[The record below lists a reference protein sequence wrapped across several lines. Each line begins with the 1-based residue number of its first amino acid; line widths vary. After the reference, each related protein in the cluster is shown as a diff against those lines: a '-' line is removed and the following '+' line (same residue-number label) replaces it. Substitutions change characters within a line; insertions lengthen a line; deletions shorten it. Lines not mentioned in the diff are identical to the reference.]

1 MAFIRKVKTAS
12 GATAVQIAYK
22 QKGRIIKIIHIG
34 SAHTG
39 EELEMLLAL
48 ARKQMQGNQQELF
61 KETKPSVRVS
71 LKRSYS
77 DLLWKVLQDEYR
89 KLGFDPD
96 RGAQLETGQLAS
108 IGRPGGGS
116 DQPQQALSLFGKSS
130 QSGLSETDQSG
141 LF

>member
-48 ARKQMQGNQQELF
+48 ARKRMQVNQLELF
-61 KETKPSVRVS
+61 TETKTSLRVRI
-71 LKRSYS
+71 KRSYS
-77 DLLWKVLQDEYR
+77 GLLWTVLQDEYR
-89 KLGFDPD
+89 
-96 RGAQLETGQLAS
+96 
-108 IGRPGGGS
+108 
-116 DQPQQALSLFGKSS
+116 
-130 QSGLSETDQSG
+130 
-141 LF
+141 